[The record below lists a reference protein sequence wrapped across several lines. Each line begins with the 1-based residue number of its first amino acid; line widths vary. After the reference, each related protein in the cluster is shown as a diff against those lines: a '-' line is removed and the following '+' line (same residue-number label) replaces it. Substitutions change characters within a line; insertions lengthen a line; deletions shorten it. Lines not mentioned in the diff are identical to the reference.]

1 MTKQKEPHI
10 VVIGG
15 GTGSFTLLS
24 GLKAYTKNITALV
37 NMADDGGST
46 GVLRDEFGVLP
57 PGDVRQCLVALS
69 ESPQALRD
77 LFNYRFPAKTSLAG
91 HSFGNLFLSAVEM
104 MSKDFASGVAL
115 ASEVLKITGQVVPMT
130 LHKTTLH
137 LAGDGG
143 EVVGEHLI
151 GKMPLLQGEYPNLW
165 LVPKAKLNPDAKH
178 AITEADL
185 VVIAPG
191 DLYASLIPALLV
203 DGVASALQDAKAKI
217 VYVCNLVNKPHQTQD
232 FAVQDYVAEL
242 DRFIGKDTINTVLY
256 NNDAPKPEQL
266 KTYALE
272 GEYPVKA
279 DSTEL
284 AKEQYQAIGGA
295 FLSHEHRNRNPNDT
309 LIHRS
314 LIRHDADAVCKK
326 LMELARE

>member
-1 MTKQKEPHI
+1 MIMQKNPHI

-24 GLKAYTKNITALV
+24 GLKIHTQNITALV
-37 NMADDGGST
+37 NMTDDGGST

-104 MSKDFASGVAL
+104 MSKDFARGVAL
-115 ASEVLKITGQVVPMT
+115 ASEVLKITGQVIPMT

-151 GKMPLLQGEYPNLW
+151 GKMPLFREEHPSLW
-165 LVPKAKLNPDAKH
+165 LVPKAKLNPAAKQ
-178 AITEADL
+178 AIAEADL

-203 DGVASALQDAKAKI
+203 DGVAEALQSTKANV
-217 VYVCNLVNKPHQTQD
+217 VYVCNLVNKPHQTKD

-242 DRFIGKDTINTVLY
+242 SRFIGVDTINTVLY
-256 NNDAPKPEQL
+256 NNDTPRPKQL

-272 GEYPVKA
+272 GEYPVTA
-279 DSTEL
+279 DTARLFIEP
-284 AKEQYQAIGGA
+284 YQAIGGA
-295 FLSHEHRNRNPNDT
+295 FLSHAHRSRNPNDI
-309 LIHRS
+309 LIQRS

-326 LMELARE
+326 LMELASE